1 MANRIIVNPVTRI
14 EGHAK
19 IVLEIDDDGGLAS
32 GHMQVLEIR
41 GFEKLLQGMELL
53 KMPQITARLCGVCP
67 AAHHLV
73 ATAAI
78 EQGMGITPPGDAK
91 LLRQLLYAGHVLHS
105 HALSNFVLTG
115 PDIILGINA
124 EASKRNVFSLLAIDP
139 ELSKTLL
146 RIRSIGQRT
155 VEAVGGRGVH
165 PVTAV
170 PGGMASR
177 PNAEKLALIAG
188 WGEEATI
195 SLQHVIETLKP
206 KLDELEPLRQ
216 AAQLPYHSL
225 ALSNDGMVDLLE
237 GEWVVVDPHG
247 NEERRFAGPE
257 YGDHLIEHVMPGSYM
272 KSVQLKGPESKNFF
286 VGPLA
291 RLNVNTRMSTPKA
304 QEALDAFR
312 AAGSPR
318 LSAVDFIEA
327 RLIDM
332 LNCAERMAAI
342 AGGELGDGPIRG
354 EVPKVTAGRYVG
366 VIEAPRGIL
375 VHDFTTDDDGRVS
388 EVNLIV
394 ATQNNYDAI
403 DRAVESLARHYLPEN
418 NDEQLL
424 NGVEFAMRC
433 FDPCLACAT
442 HTAGRMP
449 LSVELRSGGD
459 LIRTIR
465 RGGAS

>member
-19 IVLEIDDDGGLAS
+19 IVLEIGDDGSLNS

-78 EQGMGITPPGDAK
+78 EQGMGVTPPSDAK
-91 LLRQLLYAGHVLHS
+91 LLRELLYAGHVLHS

-115 PDIILGINA
+115 PDIILGIDA

-139 ELSKTLL
+139 ELCKTLL

-177 PNAEKLALIAG
+177 PSAEKLALMAG

-206 KLDELEPLRQ
+206 KLDDLKPLRE

-237 GEWVVVDPHG
+237 GEWVVVDPEG
-247 NEERRFAGPE
+247 NEERRFAGPD

-272 KSVQLKGPESKNFF
+272 KSVQLKGPGPKNFF

-291 RLNVNTRMSTPKA
+291 RLNVNSRMSSPKA
-304 QEALDAFR
+304 QEALDEFR
-312 AAGSPR
+312 AAGTPR

-342 AGGELGDGPIRG
+342 AGSELGDGPVRT

-366 VIEAPRGIL
+366 AIEAPRGIL
-375 VHDFTTDDDGRVS
+375 VHDYTTDDDGRVS
-388 EVNLIV
+388 DVNLIV

-403 DRAVESLARHYLPEN
+403 DSAVESMARYYLPQN

-449 LSVELRSGGD
+449 LVVELRSGGE
-459 LIRTIR
+459 LIRTVR
-465 RGGAS
+465 RGGES

>member
-1 MANRIIVNPVTRI
+1 MANRVVVNPVTRI

-19 IVLEIDDDGGLAS
+19 IVLEIDDGGELAS

-41 GFEKLLQGMELL
+41 GFEKLLQGMELV
-53 KMPQITARLCGVCP
+53 KMPQMTARLCGVCP

-78 EQGMGITPPGDAK
+78 ERGLGVEPPSDAK

-115 PDIILGINA
+115 PDILLGIDA
-124 EASKRNVFSLLAIDP
+124 EANQRSVFSLLAVDP
-139 ELSKTLL
+139 DLSKTLL

-155 VEAVGGRGVH
+155 VELVGGRGVH
-165 PVTAV
+165 PVTSI

-177 PNAEKLALIAG
+177 PGADKLEVIAG
-188 WGEEATI
+188 WGDEAAA
-195 SLQHVIETLKP
+195 SLEQVIGVLKP
-206 KLDELEPLRQ
+206 KLDELAPLRE

-225 ALSNDGMVDLLE
+225 ALSNGGTVDLLE
-237 GEWVVVDPHG
+237 GEWVVIDPDG
-247 NEERRFAGPE
+247 NEERRFAGPD
-257 YGDHLIEHVMPGSYM
+257 YGDQLVEHVMPGSYM
-272 KSVQLKGPESKNFF
+272 KSVRLKGTEEKHFF

-291 RLNVNTRMSTPKA
+291 RANVNSKMSTPKA
-304 QEALDAFR
+304 QAALDAFR
-312 AAGSPR
+312 SAGSPR

-327 RLIDM
+327 RLIEM
-332 LNCAERMAAI
+332 LNCAERMSAI
-342 AGGELGDGPIRG
+342 AGTELGDGPIRTA
-354 EVPKVTAGRYVG
+354 VPAVGAGRYVG
-366 VIEAPRGIL
+366 AIEAPRGIL
-375 VHDFTTDDDGRVS
+375 VHDYTTDEDGRIAD
-388 EVNLIV
+388 VNLIV

-403 DRAVESLARHYLPEN
+403 DHAVESLARHYLPQN

-449 LSVELRSGGD
+449 LIVELRSGGE
-459 LIRTIR
+459 LVRTVR

>member
-1 MANRIIVNPVTRI
+1 MAGRVVVNPVTRI

-19 IVLEIDDDGGLAS
+19 IILEIDDDGGLES

-53 KMPQITARLCGVCP
+53 KMPQMTARLCGVCP

-73 ATAAI
+73 ATTAI
-78 EQGMGITPPGDAK
+78 EQGLGVTPPRDAK

-115 PDIILGINA
+115 PDIILGIDA
-124 EASKRNVFSLLAIDP
+124 AASQRNVFQLLAIDP
-139 ELSKTLL
+139 DLSKTLL

-155 VEAVGGRGVH
+155 VELVGGRGVH

-170 PGGMASR
+170 PGGMAAR
-177 PNAEKLALIAG
+177 PSADKLDLIAG
-188 WGEEATI
+188 WGEEAAV
-195 SLQHVIETLKP
+195 SLHHVVEVLKP
-206 KLDELEPLRQ
+206 KLDELAPLRD

-225 ALSNDGMVDLLE
+225 ALSNNGTVDLLE
-237 GEWVVVDPHG
+237 GEWVVVDPEG
-247 NEERRFAGPE
+247 NEERRFSGPD
-257 YGDHLIEHVMPGSYM
+257 YGDNLVEHVMPGSYM
-272 KSVQLKGPESKNFF
+272 KSVRLKGPEERHFF

-291 RLNVNTRMSTPKA
+291 RLNVNTTMTTPKA
-304 QEALDAFR
+304 QAALDEFR
-312 AAGSPR
+312 AAGTPR

-332 LNCAERMAAI
+332 LHCAERMAVI
-342 AGGELGDGPIRG
+342 AGSELGDGPVRV
-354 EVPKVTAGRYVG
+354 EVPPVTAGRYVG

-375 VHDFTTDDDGRVS
+375 VHDYTTDDDGRIVA
-388 EVNLIV
+388 VNLIV

-403 DRAVESLARHYLPEN
+403 DHAVESLARHYLPEH
-418 NDEQLL
+418 NDDQLL

-449 LSVELRSGGD
+449 LTVELRRGGERV
-459 LIRTIR
+459 RTIR

>member
-1 MANRIIVNPVTRI
+1 MASRIVVNPVTRI

-19 IVLEIDDDGGLAS
+19 IILEIEDSGELKS

-53 KMPQITARLCGVCP
+53 KMPQMTARLCGVCP

-73 ATAAI
+73 ATKAI
-78 EQGMGITPPGDAK
+78 EQGMGVTPPEDAK
-91 LLRQLLYAGHVLHS
+91 LLRELLYAGHVIHS

-115 PDIILGINA
+115 PDLILGIDA
-124 EASKRNVFSLLAIDP
+124 EASTRNVFNLLAVDP

-155 VEAVGGRGVH
+155 VELVGGRGVH
-165 PVTAV
+165 PVTAI

-177 PNAEKLALIAG
+177 PSADKLELMAG
-188 WGEEATI
+188 WGEEATG
-195 SLQHVIETLKP
+195 SLENVIEILKP
-206 KLDELEPLRQ
+206 KLEELDPLRE
-216 AAQLPYHSL
+216 AAHLPYHSL
-225 ALSNDGMVDLLE
+225 ALSNNGVVDLLE
-237 GEWVVVDPHG
+237 GEWVVIDPDG
-247 NEERRFAGPE
+247 NEERRFQGPD
-257 YGDHLIEHVMPGSYM
+257 YGDNLVEHVMPGSYM
-272 KSVQLKGPESKNFF
+272 KSVQLKGPETKNFF

-291 RLNVNTRMSTPKA
+291 RANVNSKMSTPRA
-304 QEALDAFR
+304 QELLDAFR
-312 AAGSPR
+312 ASGRPR

-327 RLIDM
+327 RLIEM
-332 LNCAERMAAI
+332 LNCAERLHAI
-342 AGGELGDGPIRG
+342 AGSELGDGPTRVD
-354 EVPKVTAGRYVG
+354 VPKVKAGRYVG

-375 VHDFTTDDDGRVS
+375 VHDYHTDDDGRIS
-388 EVNLIV
+388 DVNLIV

-403 DRAVESLARHYLPEN
+403 DSAVESLARHYLPEN

-449 LSVELRSGGD
+449 LTVEMRKGD
-459 LIRTIR
+459 ELVRTVR
-465 RGGAS
+465 RGAAS

>member
-1 MANRIIVNPVTRI
+1 MGSRIVVNPVTRI
-14 EGHAK
+14 EGHAQ
-19 IVLEIDDDGGLAS
+19 IILEIEDSGELKS

-41 GFEKLLQGMELL
+41 GFEKLFQGMELL
-53 KMPQITARLCGVCP
+53 KMPQMTARLCGVCP

-78 EQGMGITPPGDAK
+78 EEGMGVAPPRDAK
-91 LLRQLLYAGHVLHS
+91 LLRELLYAGHVLHS

-124 EASKRNVFSLLAIDP
+124 AADQRNVFNLLAIDP

-155 VEAVGGRGVH
+155 VELVGGRGVH

-177 PNAEKLALIAG
+177 PNAEKLELMAG
-188 WGEEATI
+188 WGEEATG
-195 SLQHVIETLKP
+195 SLESVIEILKP
-206 KLDELEPLRQ
+206 KLEELNPLRE

-225 ALSNDGMVDLLE
+225 ALSNNGTVDLLE
-237 GEWVVVDPHG
+237 GEWVVVDPEG
-247 NEERRFAGPE
+247 NEERRFTGPE
-257 YGDHLIEHVMPGSYM
+257 YGDNLIEHVMPGSYM
-272 KSVQLKGPESKNFF
+272 KSVQLKGPGPKNFF

-291 RLNVNTRMSTPKA
+291 RLNVNSKMNTPKA
-304 QEALDAFR
+304 QAHLDAFH
-312 AAGSPR
+312 ASGKPR

-332 LNCAERMAAI
+332 LNCAERINAI
-342 AGGELGDGPIRG
+342 AGGELGDGPVRVAVP
-354 EVPKVTAGRYVG
+354 EVKAGRYVG

-375 VHDFTTDDDGRVS
+375 VHDFHTDDDGRIAD
-388 EVNLIV
+388 VNLIV

-403 DRAVESLARHYLPEN
+403 DRSVESLARHYLPQN
-418 NDEQLL
+418 DDEQLL

-449 LSVELRSGGD
+449 LIVEMRRGAEVV
-459 LIRTIR
+459 RTIR
-465 RGGAS
+465 RGAAS

>member
-1 MANRIIVNPVTRI
+1 MGSRIVVNPVTRI

-19 IVLEIDDDGGLAS
+19 IILEIEDSGELKS

-53 KMPQITARLCGVCP
+53 KMPQMTARLCGVCP

-78 EQGMGITPPGDAK
+78 EQGMGVTPPRDAK
-91 LLRQLLYAGHVLHS
+91 LLRDLLYSGHVLHS

-124 EASKRNVFSLLAIDP
+124 AAETRNVFSLLAIDP

-155 VEAVGGRGVH
+155 VELVGGRGVH
-165 PVTAV
+165 PVTAI

-177 PNAEKLALIAG
+177 PDAEILELIAG
-188 WGEEATI
+188 WGEEST
-195 SLQHVIETLKP
+195 SLLETVIEVLGP
-206 KLDELEPLRQ
+206 KLDELIPLRE

-225 ALSNDGMVDLLE
+225 ALSNNGTVDLLE
-237 GEWVVVDPHG
+237 GEWVVVDPEG
-247 NEERRFAGPE
+247 NEERRFAGPD
-257 YGDHLIEHVMPGSYM
+257 YGDNLVEHVMPGSYM
-272 KSVQLKGPESKNFF
+272 KSVQLKDPGPKNFF

-291 RLNVNTRMSTPKA
+291 RLNVNARMSTPKA
-304 QEALDAFR
+304 QAYLEAFR
-312 AAGSPR
+312 ASGKPR

-332 LNCAERMAAI
+332 LNCAERINAI
-342 AGGELGDGPIRG
+342 AGGELGDGPVRVD
-354 EVPKVTAGRYVG
+354 VPAVEAGRYVG

-375 VHDFTTDDDGRVS
+375 VHDYTADDDGRIV

-403 DRAVESLARHYLPEN
+403 DSAVESLARHFLPEN
-418 NDEQLL
+418 DDEQLL

-449 LSVELRSGGD
+449 LQVEIRRGGEMV
-459 LIRTIR
+459 RTIR
-465 RGGAS
+465 RGAAS

>member
-1 MANRIIVNPVTRI
+1 MASRVVVNPVTRI

-19 IVLEIDDDGGLAS
+19 IILEIDDGGRLDS

-53 KMPQITARLCGVCP
+53 KMPQMTARLCGVCP

-78 EQGMGITPPGDAK
+78 EQGLGVEPPHDAK

-115 PDIILGINA
+115 PDIILGIDA
-124 EASKRNVFSLLAIDP
+124 AASQRNVFQLLAIDP
-139 ELSKTLL
+139 DLSKTLL

-155 VEAVGGRGVH
+155 VELIGGRGVH
-165 PVTAV
+165 PVTAI

-177 PNAEKLALIAG
+177 PTQDKLDIIAG
-188 WGEEATI
+188 WGEEAAI
-195 SLQHVIETLKP
+195 SLQHVIATLKP
-206 KLDELEPLRQ
+206 KLDELAPLRE

-225 ALSNDGMVDLLE
+225 AMSNDGVVDLLE
-237 GEWVVVDPHG
+237 GEWVVLDPNG
-247 NEERRFAGPE
+247 NEERRFTGPE
-257 YGDHLIEHVMPGSYM
+257 YGEHLIEHVMPGSYM
-272 KSVQLKGPESKNFF
+272 KSVRLRAPEEKHFF

-291 RLNVNTRMSTPKA
+291 RLNVNATMRSAKA
-304 QEALDAFR
+304 QEALDEFR
-312 AAGSPR
+312 AVGTPR

-332 LNCAERMAAI
+332 LECAERMAAI
-342 AGGELGDGPIRG
+342 AGSELGDGPTRVEI
-354 EVPKVTAGRYVG
+354 PKVTAGRYVG

-375 VHDFTTDDDGRVS
+375 VHDFTTDDDGRIAD
-388 EVNLIV
+388 VNLIV

-403 DRAVESLARHYLPEN
+403 DSAISSLAEHYLPL
-418 NDEQLL
+418 NDDDQLL

-449 LSVELRSGGD
+449 LTVEMRRDGEVV
-459 LIRTIR
+459 RTIR

>member
-19 IVLEIDDDGGLAS
+19 IILEVADDGSLAS

-53 KMPQITARLCGVCP
+53 KMPQMTARLCGVCP

-73 ATAAI
+73 ATIGI
-78 EQGMGITPPGDAK
+78 EQGMGVAPPTDAK
-91 LLRQLLYAGHVLHS
+91 LLRELLYAGHVLHS

-115 PDIILGINA
+115 PDIILGIGA

-139 ELSKTLL
+139 DLSKTLL

-177 PNAEKLALIAG
+177 PSAEQLELIAG
-188 WGEEATI
+188 WGDEATI

-206 KLDELEPLRQ
+206 KLDELASLRE

-225 ALSNDGMVDLLE
+225 ALSNNGAVDLLE
-237 GEWVVVDPHG
+237 GEWVVVDPEG
-247 NEERRFAGPE
+247 NEERRFAGPD
-257 YGDHLIEHVMPGSYM
+257 YGDHLVEHVMPGSYM
-272 KSVQLKGPESKNFF
+272 KSVQLKGPEPKRFF

-291 RLNVNTRMSTPKA
+291 RLNVNATMSSPKA

-312 AAGSPR
+312 AVTSPR
-318 LSAVDFIEA
+318 LSAVDYIEA
-327 RLIDM
+327 RLVDM

-342 AGGELGDGPIRG
+342 AGSELGDGPIRT

-375 VHDFTTDDDGRVS
+375 VHDYTTDDDGRVA

-403 DRAVESLARHYLPEN
+403 DSAVESMARHYLPEGD
-418 NDEQLL
+418 DEKLL

-449 LSVELRSGGD
+449 MTVEVRRGAEVLRT
-459 LIRTIR
+459 LR

>member
-1 MANRIIVNPVTRI
+1 MGNRVVVNPVTRI

-19 IVLEIDDDGGLAS
+19 IILEIADGGELES

-41 GFEKLLQGMELL
+41 GFEKLLQGMELV
-53 KMPQITARLCGVCP
+53 KMPQMTARLCGVCP

-73 ATAAI
+73 ATKAI
-78 EQGMGITPPGDAK
+78 EQGLGVTPPTDAR
-91 LLRQLLYAGHVLHS
+91 LLRELLYAGHVLHS

-115 PDIILGINA
+115 PDIILGIGA
-124 EASKRNVFSLLAIDP
+124 EADTRNVFSLLAIDP

-155 VEAVGGRGVH
+155 VELVGGRGVH

-177 PNAEKLALIAG
+177 PDADKLELIAG
-188 WGEEATI
+188 WGDEAAG
-195 SLQHVIETLKP
+195 SLEQVFETLRP
-206 KLDELEPLRQ
+206 KLAALEPLRQ

-225 ALSNDGMVDLLE
+225 ALSNAGAVDLLD
-237 GEWVVVDPHG
+237 GEWVVVDPEG
-247 NEERRFAGPE
+247 NEERRFAGPD
-257 YGDHLIEHVMPGSYM
+257 YGDNLVEHVMPGSYM
-272 KSVQLKGPESKNFF
+272 KSVRLEAPEEKRFF

-291 RLNVNTRMSTPKA
+291 RFNVNAGMSSPKA
-304 QEALDAFR
+304 QALLDGFR
-312 AAGSPR
+312 GAGTPR
-318 LSAVDFIEA
+318 LSPVDFIEA
-327 RLIDM
+327 RLIEM
-332 LNCAERMAAI
+332 LGCAERMAAI
-342 AGGELGDGPIRG
+342 AGSELGDGPIRADLPAIG
-354 EVPKVTAGRYVG
+354 AGRFVG
-366 VIEAPRGIL
+366 TIEAPRGIL
-375 VHDFTTDDDGRVS
+375 VHDYTTDDDGRIA

-403 DRAVESLARHYLPEN
+403 DSAIEALARHYLPQN
-418 NDEQLL
+418 DDEQLL

-449 LSVELRSGGD
+449 LTVE
-459 LIRTIR
+459 IR
-465 RGGAS
+465 RGGETVRTLRRGASS

>member
-1 MANRIIVNPVTRI
+1 MGSRIVVNPVTRI

-19 IVLEIDDDGGLAS
+19 IVLEIDDSGELKS

-53 KMPQITARLCGVCP
+53 KMPQMTARLCGVCP

-78 EQGMGITPPGDAK
+78 EQGMAVTPPPDAK
-91 LLRQLLYAGHVLHS
+91 LLRELLYAGHVLHS
-105 HALSNFVLTG
+105 HALSNFVLAG
-115 PDIILGINA
+115 PDILLGINA
-124 EASKRNVFSLLAIDP
+124 PADTRNVFNLLAIDP

-155 VEAVGGRGVH
+155 VELVGGRGVH

-177 PNAEKLALIAG
+177 PSAEKLEIMAG
-188 WGEEATI
+188 WGEEATG
-195 SLQHVIETLKP
+195 SLEEVIEILKP
-206 KLDELEPLRQ
+206 KIQELDSLRE
-216 AAQLPYHSL
+216 ATQLPYHSL
-225 ALSNDGMVDLLE
+225 ALSNNGTVDLLD
-237 GEWVVVDPHG
+237 GEWVVVDPEG
-247 NEERRFAGPE
+247 TKERCFAGPD
-257 YGDHLIEHVMPGSYM
+257 YGDNLIEHVMPGSYM
-272 KSVQLKGPESKNFF
+272 KSVQLKNPGPKNFF

-291 RLNVNTRMSTPKA
+291 RLNVNSTMTTPKA
-304 QEALDAFR
+304 QTLLDAFR
-312 AAGSPR
+312 ASGKPR

-327 RLIDM
+327 RLIEM
-332 LNCAERMAAI
+332 LNCAERITAI
-342 AGGELGDGPIRG
+342 AGGELGDGPVRVN
-354 EVPKVTAGRYVG
+354 VPAVKAGRYVG

-375 VHDFTTDDDGRVS
+375 VHDYTSDDNGRIS
-388 EVNLIV
+388 DVNLIV

-403 DRAVESLARHYLPEN
+403 DSAVEGLARHFLPEN

-449 LSVELRSGGD
+449 MIVELRRGAE
-459 LIRTIR
+459 LMRTIR
-465 RGGAS
+465 RGAAS

>member
-1 MANRIIVNPVTRI
+1 MGSRIVVNPVTRI

-19 IVLEIDDDGGLAS
+19 IILEIEDSGELKS

-53 KMPQITARLCGVCP
+53 KMPQMTARLCGVCP

-78 EQGMGITPPGDAK
+78 EQGMGVTPPRDAR
-91 LLRQLLYAGHVLHS
+91 LLRELLYAGHVLHS

-115 PDIILGINA
+115 PDLILGINA
-124 EASKRNVFSLLAIDP
+124 AADKRNVFNLLAIDP

-155 VEAVGGRGVH
+155 VEHVGGRGVH
-165 PVTAV
+165 PVTAI

-177 PNAEKLALIAG
+177 PTAEKLELMAG
-188 WGEEATI
+188 WGREATE
-195 SLQHVIETLKP
+195 SLEAVIEILKP
-206 KLDELEPLRQ
+206 KLEELAPLRE
-216 AAQLPYHSL
+216 ATRLPYHSL
-225 ALSNDGMVDLLE
+225 ALSNDGAVDLLE
-237 GEWVVVDPHG
+237 GEWVVIDPEG
-247 NEERRFAGPE
+247 NEERRFHGPD
-257 YGDHLIEHVMPGSYM
+257 YGKNLVEHVMPGSYM
-272 KSVQLKGPESKNFF
+272 KSVQLKNPGPKNFF

-291 RLNVNTRMSTPKA
+291 RFNVNSKMTTPKA
-304 QEALDAFR
+304 QAHLDAFR
-312 AAGSPR
+312 ASGKPR

-327 RLIDM
+327 RLIEM
-332 LNCAERMAAI
+332 VNCAERINAI
-342 AGGELGDGPIRG
+342 AGGELGGGPVRVD
-354 EVPKVTAGRYVG
+354 VPTIKAGRYVG

-375 VHDFTTDDDGRVS
+375 VHDYTTDGDGRITD
-388 EVNLIV
+388 VNLIV

-403 DRAVESLARHYLPEN
+403 DSAVEGLARHFLPEN

-442 HTAGRMP
+442 HAAGRMP
-449 LSVELRSGGD
+449 MIVELQRGGE
-459 LIRTIR
+459 LVRTIR
-465 RGGAS
+465 RGAAS

>member
-1 MANRIIVNPVTRI
+1 MGSRIVVNPVTRI

-19 IVLEIDDDGGLAS
+19 IILEIEDSGELKS

-53 KMPQITARLCGVCP
+53 KMPQMTARLCGVCP

-73 ATAAI
+73 ATKAI
-78 EQGMGITPPGDAK
+78 EQGMGVTPPRDAK
-91 LLRQLLYAGHVLHS
+91 LLRELLYAGHVLHS

-124 EASKRNVFSLLAIDP
+124 AADKRNVFNLLAVDP

-155 VEAVGGRGVH
+155 VELVGGRGVH

-177 PNAEKLALIAG
+177 PSADKLELMAG
-188 WGEEATI
+188 WGEEATG
-195 SLQHVIETLKP
+195 SLERVIEVLKP
-206 KLDELEPLRQ
+206 KLEELGPLRE

-225 ALSNDGMVDLLE
+225 ALSNDGTVDLLE
-237 GEWVVVDPHG
+237 GEWVVVDPEG
-247 NEERRFAGPE
+247 NEERRFQGPD
-257 YGDHLIEHVMPGSYM
+257 YGDNLVEHVMPGSYM
-272 KSVQLKGPESKNFF
+272 KSVQLKGPETKNFF

-291 RLNVNTRMSTPKA
+291 RANVNSKMSTPKA
-304 QEALDAFR
+304 QEHLDAFR
-312 AAGSPR
+312 ASGTPR
-318 LSAVDFIEA
+318 LSAVDFIAA
-327 RLIDM
+327 RLIEM
-332 LNCAERMAAI
+332 LNCAERLHAI
-342 AGGELGDGPIRG
+342 AGGELGDGPIRVA
-354 EVPKVTAGRYVG
+354 VPKVRAGRYVG

-375 VHDFTTDDDGRVS
+375 VHDYHTDDDGRIAD
-388 EVNLIV
+388 VNLIV

-403 DRAVESLARHYLPEN
+403 DSAVESLARHYLPEN

-449 LSVELRSGGD
+449 LTVELRRGGE
-459 LIRTIR
+459 LVRTVR
-465 RGGAS
+465 RGAAS